1 MVFCVFKS
9 YILVSLDALT
19 IFFSYFG
26 FWCALN
32 LRHSTFYFELVWVI
46 WNKLLVLVC
55 YRQLRLFT
63 DTQSKIF
70 WGYQSFFLVFLTKL
84 RRTLERSIW
93 DIILIKIL
101 RIILFGCYFWL
112 SLHLLLLNL
121 FHNILLKWYG
131 YLFGIAL
138 HFLLLNSPT
147 FDGLLALAIIY
158 SNVSTRLVLLRI
170 LPRVY
175 NFLTESLCRV
185 QGYLVTRLRCCLLV
199 SLKILLAQKHLD
211 CLLICRLVWIFYFLW
226 DQAPLRLEMM
236 GLSIIIHSELLLF

>member
-1 MVFCVFKS
+1 MVFRIFKS
-9 YILVSLDALT
+9 YIFISLYALT
-19 IFFSYFG
+19 VFFSYFG

-55 YRQLRLFT
+55 YRQLRLLT
-63 DTQSKIF
+63 DTQSKVF
-70 WGYQSFFLVFLTKL
+70 LGYQSFFLVFLTKL
-84 RRTLERSIW
+84 RWTLERSIR

-101 RIILFGCYFWL
+101 RIILFGRYLWL

-147 FDGLLALAIIY
+147 FDSLLALAIIY

-175 NFLTESLCRV
+175 NFLAKSLGRV
-185 QGYLVTRLRCCLLV
+185 
-199 SLKILLAQKHLD
+199 
-211 CLLICRLVWIFYFLW
+211 
-226 DQAPLRLEMM
+226 
-236 GLSIIIHSELLLF
+236 